1 MKKVFTVII
10 NGDGNVLELR
20 EPASRPSRPNG
31 DLVTIKAIATYIPAL
46 PAMAERIRQAALP
59 DPWEN

>member
-1 MKKVFTVII
+1 MRKVFAII
-10 NGDGNVLELR
+10 IKNDGTVLERR
-20 EPASRPSRPNG
+20 EPALRSSATDPN
-31 DLVTIKAIATYIPAL
+31 LKTIKPSATYIPAL